1 MQRSLCAIAIAIAL
15 GTPLASQA
23 QSGDRESIDNWCVKP
38 GLVNNRTEQA
48 PLVDFRGDSLKL
60 LERAVPAL
68 GKLRDTPPKEPFDR
82 KLLESVA
89 GDVCELRQR
98 WKYDDERRNPV
109 IADQIGCVT
118 ALSAVTGQ
126 VLEGYKSE
134 FRDLST
140 QGRQKLASS
149 LTERHD
155 MCKRGVKPL

>member
-15 GTPLASQA
+15 GTPSASHA
-23 QSGDRESIDNWCVKP
+23 QSGDRESIDNWCAKP
-38 GLVNNRTEQA
+38 GLASKHTDQA
-48 PLVDFRGDSLKL
+48 PLVDFRGESLKL
-60 LERAVPAL
+60 LDRAVPAL
-68 GKLRDTPPKEPFDR
+68 GKLRDTAPKEPFDR

-89 GDVCELRQR
+89 GDVCELRGR

-109 IADQIGCVT
+109 IADQIGCVS

-140 QGRQKLASS
+140 QGRHKLATS
-149 LTERHD
+149 LSERFE
-155 MCKRGVKPL
+155 MCRRGGKPL